1 MKLRFAVLPLTILL
15 GLSGCDKISTISENT
30 VKCGD
35 DSSLQLVQSLLE
47 DSTQSRVKNIASNE
61 GVLTDS
67 AGLRASASKVHFT
80 LEDIRTSQTDPN
92 STKVFCVA
100 ALSTTLDSELIERAN
115 FVTNYYEQSNLSEKA
130 FQQDIDMDG
139 NTIKYS
145 LEYSIQPTDD
155 GVNIYG
161 QLQNGSELIDFIGT
175 AVVNAIQK
183 SSVQA
188 IKARQQKADVE
199 SAIAEKMALEQEE
212 YLVAQAEAIASLESA
227 NELATISAEQAKS
240 KATMDY
246 KRNEL
251 NTLWN
256 TASAEIK
263 ESLAASQKEWVK
275 ERDELCIA
283 RAREGEAARQEII
296 RMECITE
303 IISERYYQLKE
314 YIDTYDEA

>member
-67 AGLRASASKVHFT
+67 AGLRASSSKVHFT

-199 SAIAEKMALEQEE
+199 NAIAEKIALEEE
-212 YLVAQAEAIASLESA
+212 YLIAQAEAIASLESA

-296 RMECITE
+296 RMECVTE
-303 IISERYYQLKE
+303 IISERYYHLKE

>member
-47 DSTQSRVKNIASNE
+47 DSTQSRVKSIASNE

-67 AGLRASASKVHFT
+67 AGLRANTSKIHFT

-199 SAIAEKMALEQEE
+199 NAIAEKIALEEE
-212 YLVAQAEAIASLESA
+212 YLIAQAEAIASLESA

-296 RMECITE
+296 RMECVTE
-303 IISERYYQLKE
+303 IISERYYHLKE